1 MLDKIKKYYQQKN
14 FNKAEILARRGMK
27 TSPNNLEYYYLLGL
41 INYSLDKFSNSIK
54 YLDHVL
60 KHNPKQVDVL
70 VAKMHCYRAMNKSR
84 DAIKILEELLS
95 LDSRKSDIFLF
106 LGDCYLKIADTNKAS
121 HFLKESL
128 KINNSK
134 QNLMNIYK
142 IYSDCDKEK
151 RHQNY

>member
-1 MLDKIKKYYQQKN
+1 MLDKIKKYYQQKK
-14 FNKAEILARRGMK
+14 FNKAEILARKGLK

-41 INYSLDKFSNSIK
+41 INYSLGKYSNSIK

-106 LGDCYLKIADTNKAS
+106 LGDCYLKIADINKGN
-121 HFLKESL
+121 HFLK
-128 KINNSK
+128 KV
-134 QNLMNIYK
+134 
-142 IYSDCDKEK
+142 
-151 RHQNY
+151 